1 MKTLDIRVA
10 FSAVDRLTRPT
21 ENARRMMG
29 QLGDSIQRTQGAIK
43 NLERHARSFD
53 RAREAANKA
62 GNGIARA
69 QRQLSA
75 LQQIQRAGTVLSD
88 KQKKL
93 MNDLSLKLE
102 RLNEVRARE
111 VQRMRELGGELRRHG
126 IALSGSDNTIQQA
139 IRRTQQ
145 YNEQLERERQTL
157 ARVTQARQ
165 QYFRAQE
172 MAGKLKAG
180 GFTAVGT
187 AAAGGYA
194 AGRFLQPAVSFG
206 KEMSRVQAL
215 TRIDKNSPQFKALR
229 EQALKL
235 GSETQFTAGDAAS
248 GQAFL
253 AMAGF
258 TPQAIQAALPGVL
271 NLATASGMDLGQ
283 TADISSNILT
293 QFGLSADQMN
303 RVGDTLAATFTRTNT
318 DLRGLGETMKY
329 TGPVADSLGLSLE
342 QTAAMTGL
350 LGSMGIRGSDAGTA
364 LRSSL
369 SRLVNPPKAAAKAL
383 KQLGVE
389 TQDAYGNMRPMEDI
403 LYELYQA
410 TRKYGNA
417 AKVSFFS
424 DIAGQEAYVSLM
436 SLVEQ
441 AGEKNLPRLTREIQ
455 AANGELEENARI
467 MADNLDGDLKSLNSA
482 WEGLRIR
489 VADLVDGPLRSVTQ
503 SFTRVIA
510 KVTALAQAHPE
521 LTKQLLIAGGALLA
535 AVAATGALSLATGV
549 LLGPLAKL
557 RLGFALLTGT
567 SGLGRAL
574 PLLTQLRGVLGGP
587 LGGIGGWRVLFVGIT
602 SGAGRFAALLG
613 VVAGRLRG
621 VQAGLGALR
630 GGLLAAFTSPGGALI
645 SLGRGIGILAL
656 RLSGLPAL
664 WGMVSGA
671 VGALGGALG
680 FLLSPVGLV
689 VATLVGAAVLIWRH
703 WDQLKAVVGGFL
715 SGLWQGLTPLREAV
729 APLGPIFEYVGQTIG
744 RVWQWFVDLF
754 APVSTTKDELD
765 KCTEAG
771 RTFGQKVG
779 EFISNLVTGPVTL
792 LVDSLTRVL
801 EKLGLIPSAVERARK
816 KAEEL
821 KQKELLNE
829 KAAMLLADVNVINPP
844 QNDKDKKPPVPAPAA
859 TAPLT
864 GENTGTMRR
873 LNKIVDNTGGLLD
886 EAKQAKKRTG
896 PGDIIFKNLPE
907 ALAVRGEWK
916 EERFN
921 RAASLLPGSVS
932 EPPVR
937 LPQVPSVSVPSLPP
951 LPAPP
956 PVSVSPLISTTA
968 NVSPVVKPVVS
979 VNNVPVIPPV
989 VRPVLSGNITPVVS
1003 PVIKPVMTHDVMPT
1017 FSPLMTPVMAAIS
1030 RPVLEAVRE
1039 LILVIDAGIVRA
1051 PQPVSSVMAES
1062 VAPVISPAI
1071 KPVMAG
1077 DVIPTL
1083 SPVIKPVVS
1092 GNIAPVMTPVVTA
1105 TSRPVVEAVRQPISP
1120 ASPRPRQSDPAPWG
1134 LTGELH
1140 IHLHDVHTQN
1150 PRELAKMVGDAVR
1163 AEMERRIRQTV
1174 GSFRDRD

>member
-43 NLERHARSFD
+43 NLERYARSFD

-62 GNGIARA
+62 GNGIVRA

-145 YNEQLERERQTL
+145 YNDQLERERQAL

-165 QYFRAQE
+165 QYSRAQE
-172 MAGKLKAG
+172 TAGKLKTVG
-180 GFTAVGT
+180 LTAVGT

-229 EQALKL
+229 EQA
-235 GSETQFTAGDAAS
+235 
-248 GQAFL
+248 
-253 AMAGF
+253 
-258 TPQAIQAALPGVL
+258 IQAALPGVL
-271 NLATASGMDLGQ
+271 DLAMAAGMDLGQ

-293 QFGLSADQMN
+293 QFGLSADQMD

-318 DLRGLGETMKY
+318 DLRSLGETMKY
-329 TGPVADSLGLSLE
+329 TGPVAASLGLSLE
-342 QTAAMTGL
+342 QAAAMTGV
-350 LGSMGIRGSDAGTA
+350 LGSVGIRGSDAGTA
-364 LRSSL
+364 LRASL
-369 SRLVNPPKAAAKAL
+369 SRLVDPPKAAAMAL
-383 KQLGVE
+383 KELGVE
-389 TQDAYGNMRPMEDI
+389 TQDAYGNMRRMENI
-403 LYELYQA
+403 LNELYQA

-417 AKVSFFS
+417 AQVSFFRA
-424 DIAGQEAYVSLM
+424 IAGQESYVSLM
-436 SLVEQ
+436 NLVTA
-441 AGEKNLPRLTREIQ
+441 AGENNLPRLTQEIEL
-455 AANGELEENARI
+455 ATGELNHTARV

-521 LTKQLLIAGGALLA
+521 LTKQLLIAGGVLLA
-535 AVAATGALSLATGV
+535 AVAAMGALSLATGV
-549 LLGPLAKL
+549 LMGPLAKL

-729 APLGPIFEYVGQTIG
+729 APLGPLFEYVGQTIG

-792 LVDSLTRVL
+792 LIDSLTRVL

-844 QNDKDKKPPVPAPAA
+844 KKDEDKKDGEKPKGVQP
-859 TAPLT
+859 PLT

-886 EAKQAKKRTG
+886 EAKQAKKRAG

-989 VRPVLSGNITPVVS
+989 VRPVLSGNITPVVP

-1017 FSPLMTPVMAAIS
+1017 FSPLMTPVMAA
-1030 RPVLEAVRE
+1030 
-1039 LILVIDAGIVRA
+1039 
-1051 PQPVSSVMAES
+1051 
-1062 VAPVISPAI
+1062 
-1071 KPVMAG
+1071 
-1077 DVIPTL
+1077 
-1083 SPVIKPVVS
+1083 
-1092 GNIAPVMTPVVTA
+1092 

-1120 ASPRPRQSDPAPWG
+1120 ASPRPRQSEPAPWG

>member
-62 GNGIARA
+62 GNGIVRA

-329 TGPVADSLGLSLE
+329 TGPVAASLGLSLE

-510 KVTALAQAHPE
+510 KVTALAQAQPE

-1039 LILVIDAGIVRA
+1039 LMLVIDAGIVRA

>member
-43 NLERHARSFD
+43 NLERYARSFD

-62 GNGIARA
+62 GNGIVRA

-145 YNEQLERERQTL
+145 YNDQLERERQAL

-165 QYFRAQE
+165 QYSRAQE
-172 MAGKLKAG
+172 TAGKLKTVG
-180 GFTAVGT
+180 LTAVGT

-229 EQALKL
+229 EQA
-235 GSETQFTAGDAAS
+235 
-248 GQAFL
+248 
-253 AMAGF
+253 
-258 TPQAIQAALPGVL
+258 IQAALPGVL
-271 NLATASGMDLGQ
+271 DLAMAAGMDLGQ

-293 QFGLSADQMN
+293 QFGLSADQMD

-318 DLRGLGETMKY
+318 DLRSLGETMKY
-329 TGPVADSLGLSLE
+329 TGPVAASLGLSLE
-342 QTAAMTGL
+342 QAAAMTGV
-350 LGSMGIRGSDAGTA
+350 LGSVGIRGSDAGTA
-364 LRSSL
+364 LRASL
-369 SRLVNPPKAAAKAL
+369 SRLVDPPKAAAMAL
-383 KQLGVE
+383 KELGVE
-389 TQDAYGNMRPMEDI
+389 TQDAYGNMRRMENI
-403 LYELYQA
+403 LNELYQA

-417 AKVSFFS
+417 AQVSFFRA
-424 DIAGQEAYVSLM
+424 IAGQESYVSLM
-436 SLVEQ
+436 NLVTA
-441 AGEKNLPRLTREIQ
+441 AGENNLPRLTQEIEL
-455 AANGELEENARI
+455 ATGELNHTARV

-521 LTKQLLIAGGALLA
+521 LTKQLLIAGGVLLA
-535 AVAATGALSLATGV
+535 AVAAMGALSLATGV
-549 LLGPLAKL
+549 LMGPLAKL

-729 APLGPIFEYVGQTIG
+729 APLGPLFEYVGQTIG

-792 LVDSLTRVL
+792 LIDSLTRVL

-844 QNDKDKKPPVPAPAA
+844 KKDEDKKDGEKPKGVQP
-859 TAPLT
+859 PLT

-886 EAKQAKKRTG
+886 EAKQAKKRAG

-989 VRPVLSGNITPVVS
+989 VRPVLSGNITPVVP

-1017 FSPLMTPVMAAIS
+1017 FSPLMTPVMAA
-1030 RPVLEAVRE
+1030 
-1039 LILVIDAGIVRA
+1039 
-1051 PQPVSSVMAES
+1051 
-1062 VAPVISPAI
+1062 
-1071 KPVMAG
+1071 
-1077 DVIPTL
+1077 
-1083 SPVIKPVVS
+1083 
-1092 GNIAPVMTPVVTA
+1092 

-1120 ASPRPRQSDPAPWG
+1120 ASPRPRQSEPAPWG

-1140 IHLHDVHTQN
+1140 
-1150 PRELAKMVGDAVR
+1150 
-1163 AEMERRIRQTV
+1163 
-1174 GSFRDRD
+1174 